1 MFWAEILEG
10 QIYYIIFIM
19 FKDLG
24 TSKPKDLNRIAK
36 INYSHPWLIEIELSL
51 LNYIKF
57 NLIGR
62 TLWM

>member
-1 MFWAEILEG
+1 
-10 QIYYIIFIM
+10 M

-36 INYSHPWLIEIELSL
+36 INYSHPWLIEIDLSL

-57 NLIGR
+57 VLLNLY
-62 TLWM
+62 LYMVYADAEEQ